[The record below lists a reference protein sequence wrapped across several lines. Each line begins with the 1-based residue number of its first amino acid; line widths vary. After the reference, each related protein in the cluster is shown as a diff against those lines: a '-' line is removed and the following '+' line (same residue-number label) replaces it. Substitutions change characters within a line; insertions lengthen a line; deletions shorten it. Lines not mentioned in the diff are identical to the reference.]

1 MTDQTA
7 HDQQLAAALAAT
19 VFKAIDFERPEG
31 PKSFAFEDGRNG
43 EIYTYELLEDGTE
56 EDQGLYGFRWGLSEF
71 IDCLAWRLGNANAQ
85 ATLDAAEPAR
95 LILEEIE
102 RIRNLPLTE
111 AEAAARNARRV
122 RAAVNRLETNMRWD
136 SITHQL
142 RVEALHFPDKFLK
155 RWDRYAAQ
163 GRCDVHLPDAEANVL
178 SSCSWCVVALSA
190 RFMDGHRQKYE
201 SVPLAPV
208 PTFDQPTP
216 GEVKHL
222 DLNEGGSITS
232 TRTTRVPSAVLAAA
246 LRSHYG
252 APADAEVSIVEDYY
266 EDAVNYTVESETKIE
281 VTVGGTEYEFED
293 LGAMMRALDATA
305 RGDKQ
310 LRAEQF
316 AGTAETGNNRGTV
329 ALYLHGEEY
338 STVGWITTTWRAGG
352 FDFVD
357 VTGKTKRFGP
367 NQWRDLTAATLVS

>member
-1 MTDQTA
+1 MPDQATI
-7 HDQQLAAALAAT
+7 DQQLATALAAT
-19 VFKAIDFERPEG
+19 VFQTEDFERPEG
-31 PKSFAFEDGRNG
+31 SKSFAFQDSRTDEMYS
-43 EIYTYELLEDGTE
+43 YTLLEDGTE
-56 EDQGLYGFRWGLSEF
+56 ENQGLYGYRWGLDEF
-71 IDCLAWRLGNANAQ
+71 TDSLAWCLGGNHTEAL
-85 ATLDAAEPAR
+85 TKAADPAR
-95 LILEEIE
+95 LVLEEIE
-102 RIRNLPLTE
+102 RIRSLPLTATE
-111 AEAAARNARRV
+111 VSARKARRV
-122 RAAVNRLETNMRWD
+122 KGAMSRIQTNMRWD
-136 SITHQL
+136 SVAYQL
-142 RVEALHFPDKFLK
+142 DSDAQQSPDKFLE

-163 GRCDVHLPDAEANVL
+163 GRCDHHLADATANVL
-178 SSCSWCVVALSA
+178 SACSWCVVALSA

-201 SVPLAPV
+201 SAPLDPV

-216 GEVKHL
+216 AEVKHM

-232 TRTTRVPSAVLAAA
+232 TRTTRVPSAALAAA
-246 LRSHYG
+246 LRAHYG

-281 VTVGGTEYEFED
+281 VTVGGTEYDFED

-357 VTGKTKRFGP
+357 VTGKAKRFGP
-367 NQWRDLTAATLVS
+367 NQWRDLTAATPVS